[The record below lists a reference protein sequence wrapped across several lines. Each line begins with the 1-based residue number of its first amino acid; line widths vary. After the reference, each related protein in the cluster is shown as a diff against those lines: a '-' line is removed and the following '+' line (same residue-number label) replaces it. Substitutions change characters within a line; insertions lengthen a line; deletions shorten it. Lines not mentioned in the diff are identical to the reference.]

1 MTGSLIIVSVL
12 AMIVGGM
19 VLVGKWM
26 DDDE

>member
-19 VLVGKWM
+19 VLIGKWM